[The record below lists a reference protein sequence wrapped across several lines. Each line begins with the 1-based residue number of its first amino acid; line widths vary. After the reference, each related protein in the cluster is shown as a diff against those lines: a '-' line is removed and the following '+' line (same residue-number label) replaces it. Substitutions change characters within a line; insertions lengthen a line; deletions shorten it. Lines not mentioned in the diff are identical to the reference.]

1 MTVPV
6 LEGITPR
13 TVASERLTTR
23 VLFAG
28 PDDGIPVLLLH
39 GNFSNATW
47 WEETLVTLPP
57 QYRGIAPDQRPNF
70 LIVLCDDV
78 DLAFPDTIVGP

>member
-1 MTVPV
+1 MIVPG
-6 LEGITPR
+6 LEGITAR
-13 TVASERLTTR
+13 MVSTERLTTR
-23 VLFAG
+23 VLFTG

-57 QYRGIAPDQRPNF
+57 QYRGIAPDQRGYGDADPEAVF
-70 LIVLCDDV
+70 TTFDS
-78 DLAFPDTIVGP
+78 PGGWR